1 MINGAMHRN
10 EKSHGYNDDDCIS
23 PVLLDHVSAI
33 LGERVVVTHE
43 LPSAPQVLKTI
54 STTTTTTT
62 TTTSTTTPDSDQF
75 LCAGPWRGG

>member
-1 MINGAMHRN
+1 MINGTMHRN
-10 EKSHGYNDDDCIS
+10 EKSHGYNNDDCIS

-33 LGERVVVTHE
+33 LGERVVVTHD

-62 TTTSTTTPDSDQF
+62 TTATTTPDSDQF
-75 LCAGPWRGG
+75 LCAGPWWGG